1 MGQVDFL
8 KMGPMTFTEFLLADN
23 ADNLVEYL
31 QSVNTPE
38 AVPDVFFA
46 QLEAPPQYWAEAP
59 HEVDFIIQRGM
70 DIIPLEVKADESIR
84 ATSIKR
90 YAKNYPTETPVM
102 VRLSLCNLSYDGNIL
117 NVPLFMV
124 DELDRLLGIVIGK

>member
-1 MGQVDFL
+1 M
-8 KMGPMTFTEFLLADN
+8 
-23 ADNLVEYL
+23 
-31 QSVNTPE
+31 
-38 AVPDVFFA
+38 
-46 QLEAPPQYWAEAP
+46 
-59 HEVDFIIQRGM
+59 DFIIQRGM

-90 YAKNYPTETPVM
+90 YAKTYPTETPVM
-102 VRLSLCNLSYDGNIL
+102 VRLSLRNLSYDGNIL

>member
-46 QLEAPPQYWAEAP
+46 QLEDKLKYYFVTGGMPESVLVWTEEKDPKGVDRVLSIIITAYESDFGKHAP
-59 HEVDFIIQRGM
+59 V
-70 DIIPLEVKADESIR
+70 
-84 ATSIKR
+84 
-90 YAKNYPTETPVM
+90 
-102 VRLSLCNLSYDGNIL
+102 
-117 NVPLFMV
+117 
-124 DELDRLLGIVIGK
+124 LG